1 VAVLSGALAQEAG
14 PFLRGVD
21 PARSS
26 DPLAAARARG
36 GARSAALAGT
46 RVNVD
51 PREATRLRAGE
62 RRPRRALARRTR
74 PPTVAPVRAAVHRP
88 VVAPAVVRE
97 VQPPLVGLPD
107 PSSPLSQR
115 RRPRTPNEDPYA
127 QLGLRLGAITVLPAI
142 QESVGYDSNP
152 NRASGPHKGS
162 TVLRTDGEIRLQ
174 SDWSAHALTGL
185 LRGSYSAYP
194 DVKGADRP
202 EGEGRLAL
210 RVDVSRDTQAEVEGR
225 FLFDTQRPGSP
236 DLNAAVTER
245 PLVATGGVSAGVTQ
259 RFNRLLIG
267 LRGNI
272 DRTVYEDA

>member
-1 VAVLSGALAQEAG
+1 
-14 PFLRGVD
+14 
-21 PARSS
+21 
-26 DPLAAARARG
+26 
-36 GARSAALAGT
+36 
-46 RVNVD
+46 
-51 PREATRLRAGE
+51 
-62 RRPRRALARRTR
+62 
-74 PPTVAPVRAAVHRP
+74 
-88 VVAPAVVRE
+88 VAPAVVRE